1 MKKNGGILILFILAV
16 AGFIV
21 ISMLNQSVYQIFTIF
36 VVWSAVL
43 YVVYRLGLLAWVS
56 LRREQRKP

>member
-43 YVVYRLGLLAWVS
+43 YVVYRLGLLAWIS

>member
-1 MKKNGGILILFILAV
+1 VKKNGGILILFILAV

>member
-21 ISMLNQSVYQIFTIF
+21 ISMLNQLVYQIFTIF
-36 VVWSAVL
+36 VVWAAVL
-43 YVVYRLGLLAWVS
+43 YVIYRLGLLVWVS
-56 LRREQRKP
+56 LRGRQRKP